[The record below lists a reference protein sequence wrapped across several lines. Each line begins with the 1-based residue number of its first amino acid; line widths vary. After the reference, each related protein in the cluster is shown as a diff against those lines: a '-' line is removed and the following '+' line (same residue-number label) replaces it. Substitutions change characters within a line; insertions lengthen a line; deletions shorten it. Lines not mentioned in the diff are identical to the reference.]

1 MPTNLLSFGGGP
13 YVASFFLPLSKFLP
27 LLLIP
32 LVPLFTCVVDGV
44 CHVFVDKAA
53 DIGKANHIVVDS
65 KTDYPAAC
73 NAMVGEP
80 HSCQLK
86 TLKSFESEIC
96 ELCSSKM

>member
-13 YVASFFLPLSKFLP
+13 LCSFFFPPSLQVP

-32 LVPLFTCVVDGV
+32 LVPLFACVVDGV
-44 CHVFVDKAA
+44 CHVFIDKAA
-53 DIGKANHIVVDS
+53 DIGKAKRIVVDS

-80 HSCQLK
+80 HSF
-86 TLKSFESEIC
+86 S
-96 ELCSSKM
+96 